1 MTTRGARAGRAA
13 ATVLVPAAVTLAA
26 LATGVVPAWAGAG
39 PGTGKPARHAVG
51 ELTETYVDTH
61 RATPAW
67 GQSPRTASRTLVTTV
82 LYPAAGTPTGAS
94 GGTPVAGAAPDRRTG
109 PYPLV
114 VFGHGLGST
123 PEAYLPLLQGWAS
136 AGFVVAAPRF
146 PLSSSETPGGPDAA
160 DVVHQP
166 GDMSYV
172 IGAVLRASAA
182 ATGPLSGLVDPHEI
196 GAAGHSN
203 GAITTLGLVADTCCR
218 DPRVK
223 AAVVMAGTTEGM
235 PGGHYDLAGA
245 PPTLLVHDTT
255 DPIVPYRSAVVVYN
269 ALRGPKGLLTL
280 RGSTSPA
287 LAGTAAHMAASGVVG
302 PTSSIV
308 VRTTTAFFDAYLR
321 GDRAARQRIV
331 ADGTTPFTTIHADL
345 TPGGGARLPVPPAP
359 VVHLKATASPSTGL
373 VDGQTVTVRWHGY
386 TAGKVVNVLECSRID
401 LATAS
406 SAGCDFSNADILH
419 PDPTGSGSLQM
430 QVVSG
435 AVGDGTCNATHTGCS
450 IVVNNASSTDPSETV
465 KVPITFA
472 T

>member
-1 MTTRGARAGRAA
+1 MATWGARAGRAA
-13 ATVLVPAAVTLAA
+13 AVVPVLAAAVLAT
-26 LATGVVPAWAGAG
+26 LATGAAPALAGTG
-39 PGTGKPARHAVG
+39 PGTDRSAHHPVG
-51 ELTETYVDTH
+51 ELTETYVDTR

-67 GQSPRTASRTLVTTV
+67 GQSPRVPSRTLVTLV
-82 LYPAAGTPTGAS
+82 LYPAAGTTAGPS
-94 GGTPVAGAAPDRRTG
+94 GSAPVTGAAPDRRG
-109 PYPLV
+109 APYPLV

-123 PEAYLPLLQGWAS
+123 PQAYLPLLQGWAS

-166 GDMSYV
+166 GDLRYV

-255 DPIVPYRSAVVVYN
+255 DPIVPYRSAVTVYN

-280 RGSTSPA
+280 RGSASPQ

-302 PTSSIV
+302 PTSSTV
-308 VRTTTAFFDAYLR
+308 LKTTTAFFDAYLR
-321 GDRAARQRIV
+321 DDRAARHRIV
-331 ADGTTPFTTIHADL
+331 ADGTTPLTAVHADL
-345 TPGGGARLPVPPAP
+345 TPGGAARLPVPPAP
-359 VVHLKATASPSTGL
+359 VVHLKATVSPSTGL

-435 AVGDGTCNATHTGCS
+435 AVGDGTCDAAHAGCS